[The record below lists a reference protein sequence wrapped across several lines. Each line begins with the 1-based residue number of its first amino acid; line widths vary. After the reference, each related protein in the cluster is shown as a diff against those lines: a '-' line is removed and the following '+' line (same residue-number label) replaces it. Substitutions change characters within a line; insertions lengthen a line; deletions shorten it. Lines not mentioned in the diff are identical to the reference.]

1 MMTATVTESEKEI
14 RPVSGWRVV
23 AAKELADHL
32 LSGRFIVLMAVLG
45 IATAAAVFAA
55 SGGIRDVAPSAQGI
69 TALFLKLFTVTAD
82 PVPFP
87 LIVFVGFLAPLLGI
101 MFGFDAVNGERSQGT
116 LPRLLS
122 QPIHR
127 DEVILG
133 KFVAGLSVVAIM
145 LASLVL
151 FVSGIGI
158 FRLGVVPSAAEV
170 TRLFVWLLLAV
181 VYVGFWQALA
191 TLTSVLTRRASTS
204 ALIPVGVWL
213 VLALF
218 GSFIFSAVA
227 GIISPRDG
235 TAAAE
240 VAYLRTQQTV
250 SQISPITLFQ
260 QGSTVLLDPEVRT
273 VGLVTLE
280 QVDRAI
286 VSELNLAQ
294 SLGVIWPQLVVLVA
308 MTAVM
313 YALAY
318 IAFMRQEVPPSDDD
332 VPRRRSGGDV
342 PSLGACSAAPR
353 WARCAAD
360 PDRASGVAATPAG
373 RAATVWDLRRM
384 GRRRTPRAVFD
395 YVDGAAEAEISLHRS
410 REAFRHIEFVP
421 ASSETCRRSTPRP
434 QSSASPLRCPSPC
447 RPPASP
453 G

>member
-1 MMTATVTESEKEI
+1 MTATVAKEP
-14 RPVSGWRVV
+14 RVGGWGIV
-23 AAKELADHL
+23 ARKELADHL

-55 SGGIRDVAPSAQGI
+55 SGGIREVAPNAQGI
-69 TALFLKLFTVTAD
+69 TALFLKLFTVTTD

-133 KFVAGLSVVAIM
+133 KFVAGLTVVAIM
-145 LASLVL
+145 LASLIL

-170 TRLFVWLLLAV
+170 TRLIVWLVLAV

-191 TLTSVLTRRASTS
+191 TLASVLARRASTS
-204 ALIPVGVWL
+204 ALIPVGTWL
-213 VLALF
+213 VLTLF
-218 GSFIFSAVA
+218 GSFIFGAVA
-227 GIISPRDG
+227 GLVAPRDG
-235 TAAAE
+235 STQAE
-240 VAYLRTQQTV
+240 VAYLQAEQTV

-286 VSELNLAQ
+286 ISELNLTQ
-294 SLGVIWPQLVVLVA
+294 SLLVVWPQLVILVA
-308 MTAVM
+308 MTAAM
-313 YALAY
+313 FALAY
-318 IAFMRQEVPPSDDD
+318 IAFLRQEV
-332 VPRRRSGGDV
+332 
-342 PSLGACSAAPR
+342 
-353 WARCAAD
+353 
-360 PDRASGVAATPAG
+360 RA
-373 RAATVWDLRRM
+373 
-384 GRRRTPRAVFD
+384 
-395 YVDGAAEAEISLHRS
+395 
-410 REAFRHIEFVP
+410 
-421 ASSETCRRSTPRP
+421 
-434 QSSASPLRCPSPC
+434 
-447 RPPASP
+447 
-453 G
+453 